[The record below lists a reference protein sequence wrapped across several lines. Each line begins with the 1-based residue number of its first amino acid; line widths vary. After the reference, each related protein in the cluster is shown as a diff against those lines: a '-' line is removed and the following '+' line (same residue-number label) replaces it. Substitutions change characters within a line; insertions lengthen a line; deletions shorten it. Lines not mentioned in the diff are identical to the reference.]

1 MCCPVGSPEDTSEWH
16 WWLAKTWW
24 SNSNVQG
31 GFQGHSLVWL
41 GEVQNISGKLMF
53 IPPKYNIIIFIYK
66 IIFYCYYF
74 YSIMIMIIVI
84 VMDFNS
90 SPRVFEPGNPSYSKN
105 STVKPSVKLPS
116 LLLLGLRCAG
126 ISGFG
131 AAGAVENW
139 DLRLHF
145 IHLIPSTCPMS
156 DAVFSPGFNVQL
168 PSFDWLHLEMIC
180 PTLFVMR
187 CDENITGTVQQCI

>member
-1 MCCPVGSPEDTSEWH
+1 M
-16 WWLAKTWW
+16 
-24 SNSNVQG
+24 
-31 GFQGHSLVWL
+31 
-41 GEVQNISGKLMF
+41 I
-53 IPPKYNIIIFIYK
+53 IIIF
-66 IIFYCYYF
+66 
-74 YSIMIMIIVI
+74 SIMIII

-90 SPRVFEPGNPSYSKN
+90 SPCVFEPGNPSYSKN

-126 ISGFG
+126 ISCWCGRTSRIETCVYTLFI
-131 AAGAVENW
+131 
-139 DLRLHF
+139 F

-168 PSFDWLHLEMIC
+168 VSFDWLHLEMIC

-187 CDENITGTVQQCI
+187 CDENITGTVQRCI